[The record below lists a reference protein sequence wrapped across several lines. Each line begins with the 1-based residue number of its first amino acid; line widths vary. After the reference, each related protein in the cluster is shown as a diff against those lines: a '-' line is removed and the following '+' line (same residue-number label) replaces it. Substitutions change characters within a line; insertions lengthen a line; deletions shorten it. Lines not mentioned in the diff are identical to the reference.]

1 MQQVTAMKLAL
12 AASGLVVWGYGVRA
26 NETFPT
32 YFGIA
37 MLATAVILRFLR
49 PRDKPR

>member
-12 AASGLVVWGYGVRA
+12 AASGLMIWGYGVRT

-32 YFGIA
+32 YLGIA
-37 MLATAVILRFLR
+37 MLATAVILRFLVK
-49 PRDKPR
+49 RDKPR